1 MIEMDVF
8 NCLLPRVW
16 DRSVSDQLQCE
27 CSGWSAEQGGQQQG
41 LSQQTIVSTVYCIA
55 DAAMLHAATQCP
67 VAGSVFANTAPGAGV
82 LITLPGAVL
91 TSQRYFPH
99 FDFFNPCTPS

>member
-27 CSGWSAEQGGQQQG
+27 CSGWSAEQRAAAG
-41 LSQQTIVSTVYCIA
+41 SESVDHCVHCIVYCH
-55 DAAMLHAATQCP
+55 AAMLHAATQCP
-67 VAGSVFANTAPGAGV
+67 VAGSVFANTAPGADV

-91 TSQRYFPH
+91 TSQRYFLH
-99 FDFFNPCTPS
+99 FDFFNPWTPS